1 MTACEQIRVRAVVVD
16 CFSDP
21 GLRRIRRAT
30 VLHRSLATSF
40 NCGLSNAKISVSA
53 SAMKN
58 IVTKKPDQLSSRI
71 VVTLLW
77 FYITLFIYDPLVG
90 LLQGT
95 FVIYT

>member
-1 MTACEQIRVRAVVVD
+1 MQ
-16 CFSDP
+16 
-21 GLRRIRRAT
+21 
-30 VLHRSLATSF
+30 
-40 NCGLSNAKISVSA
+40 KYVSA

-58 IVTKKPDQLSSRI
+58 IVTKKPDQSSSRI

>member
-21 GLRRIRRAT
+21 GLRRIRCGT

-58 IVTKKPDQLSSRI
+58 IVTKKPDQSSSRI